1 MPLEPETITRNKIY
15 AVYALIIIS
24 SCLII
29 YISII
34 TLPELLIPFAAIA
47 VLLLM
52 LKIWLDESV
61 KNFFDKA
68 DAKSSLKLIRTAEKL
83 HHNKYSHDRE
93 ESLSSSDDEE
103 DNSPITNK
111 TQSLRELK
119 ALLDDGTITNEEFK
133 KLKKEILD

>member
-15 AVYALIIIS
+15 AVWALIIIL

-83 HHNKYSHDRE
+83 HRNKYSHDRE
-93 ESLSSSDDEE
+93 ESLPSSNDEE
-103 DNSPITNK
+103 DNSS
-111 TQSLRELK
+111 TQSLRDLK
-119 ALLDDGTITNEEFK
+119 QLLDDGTITNEEFK